1 MSTMPT
7 HEEAMRFMRAALVDQ
22 QIDLSGPWAGWR
34 VRGRDLVAPHGQRIP
49 ARRLE
54 GLLWREEMELRRA
67 GFASRK
73 KAEIAGRNTQLV
85 KVVVV
90 QLGDYLDGRKV
101 AAA

>member
-1 MSTMPT
+1 
-7 HEEAMRFMRAALVDQ
+7 
-22 QIDLSGPWAGWR
+22 
-34 VRGRDLVAPHGQRIP
+34 
-49 ARRLE
+49 LE

-73 KAEIAGRNTQLV
+73 KAESGKRRSQLV

-90 QLGDYLDGRKV
+90 QLGDYLDGRKI

>member
-1 MSTMPT
+1 MPSQ
-7 HEEAMRFMRAALVDQ
+7 EEALRFMFTALVHHQ
-22 QIDLSGPWAGWR
+22 VDLSGPWEGWR

-49 ARRLE
+49 VRRLE
-54 GLLWREEMELRRA
+54 GLLWREEMELRKA

-73 KAEIAGRNTQLV
+73 KAENAQRKSQLV

-90 QLGDYLDGRKV
+90 QLGDYLDGRKI

>member
-1 MSTMPT
+1 MPSA
-7 HEEAMRFMRAALVDQ
+7 EEAMRFMFAAVVHQ
-22 QIDLSGPWAGWR
+22 QIDLSGPWEGWR
-34 VRGRDLVAPHGQRIP
+34 VRGRDLVAPDGQRIP

-54 GLLWREEMELRRA
+54 GLLWREAMELRRA

-73 KAEIAGRNTQLV
+73 KAETARRNSQMV

-90 QLGDYLDGRKV
+90 QLGDYLDGRKI

>member
-1 MSTMPT
+1 MSAMPT
-7 HEEAMRFMRAALVDQ
+7 PEEAMRFMRAAVVDQ
-22 QIDLSGPWAGWR
+22 QIDLSGPWEGWR
-34 VRGRDLVAPHGQRIP
+34 IRGRDLVAPHGQRIP

-73 KAEIAGRNTQLV
+73 KAESERRNSQLV

-90 QLGDYLDGRKV
+90 PLSDYLEGRKI